1 MGLMTKEDYFKMRE
15 ENFADISDEEEEK
28 KELKRIDS

>member
-1 MGLMTKEDYFKMRE
+1 MGLMTKEDYFIMRE